1 MPCFRSQNAQGF
13 ISSLVIAL
21 IIRQACLF
29 ELFLGLGVD
38 KVLAQETSVTCPYDF
53 QWAFN
58 SQGGSPCKVGSE
70 LIAVGTG
77 GKWLVGPLLP
87 GWEYIGPSPNSSGGY
102 FPNACTCSSVVYQ
115 LMAACGSCQNRSY
128 TSYPLWGRYST
139 GIAIAEGEYRP
150 SLIPAGTLIP
160 QWAYIKPSDFDGSFN
175 LDAAKTI
182 GDAPESSRVFSL
194 SSTTSSTSN
203 TLTTI
208 TITSTSTASNSA
220 HGSRGSNTGAIV
232 GGVVGGVVAL
242 AALIA
247 VVAIWIFKRMSSDG
261 GPAVHSQ
268 GRSKNHEHAPL
279 SPGSLAT
286 HDIQLKDMMLDMR
299 LRHLPRGPAAGLWR
313 RATLSCSSAATAEFV
328 IISHHLCISP
338 VFMVIQ

>member
-13 ISSLVIAL
+13 IASLVIAL

-58 SQGGSPCKVGSE
+58 SQGESPCKVGSG

-102 FPNACTCSSVVYQ
+102 FPNACLCSSMVYQ

-128 TSYPLWGRYST
+128 TSYPLWGRYCT
-139 GIAIAEGEYRP
+139 GVAIVEGEYRP
-150 SLIPAGTLIP
+150 SLMPAGTLIP
-160 QWAYIKPSDFDGSFN
+160 QWAYIKPSDFDGLFN

-182 GDAPESSRVFSL
+182 GVDALESSRVFSL
-194 SSTTSSTSN
+194 SSTTSSTS
-203 TLTTI
+203 
-208 TITSTSTASNSA
+208 TASNSA
-220 HGSRGSNTGAIV
+220 HGSRGSNIGAIV

-268 GRSKNHEHAPL
+268 GRSVLPVVMEENHKHAPL
-279 SPGSLAT
+279 SPGSLAPRYSAQG
-286 HDIQLKDMMLDMR
+286 HD
-299 LRHLPRGPAAGLWR
+299 A
-313 RATLSCSSAATAEFV
+313 
-328 IISHHLCISP
+328 
-338 VFMVIQ
+338 